1 MTEAADYGAE
11 RSPSAE
17 YLAAI
22 EHLGEPSIPERLLM
36 DEVVKVDLESR
47 SGTKW
52 NPVAERLKVL
62 LDAEES
68 ELDFG
73 GGGMTD
79 PSKFNQTTNRMRQ
92 KGVGGSDVTIFVVG
106 EVACLD
112 PMERA
117 LKEVIADPSYR
128 LREALLVLRDW
139 PRDHARIVKILRQEG
154 V

>member
-1 MTEAADYGAE
+1 MSYDEGGPGP
-11 RSPSAE
+11 SPE

-22 EHLGEPSIPERLLM
+22 EHLGEPSVQEQLLM
-36 DEVVKVDLESR
+36 DEVVQVDLESR

-52 NPVAERLKVL
+52 RGAARRLETL

-68 ELDFG
+68 EFKFG

-79 PSKFNQTTNRMRQ
+79 PSKFNQTTNRMKQ
-92 KGVGGSDVTIFVVG
+92 DGVGRSDVTIFVVG

-117 LKEVIADPSYR
+117 LKEVIADPSQR

-139 PRDHARIVKILRQEG
+139 PRDHARIMKILRQEG
-154 V
+154 A